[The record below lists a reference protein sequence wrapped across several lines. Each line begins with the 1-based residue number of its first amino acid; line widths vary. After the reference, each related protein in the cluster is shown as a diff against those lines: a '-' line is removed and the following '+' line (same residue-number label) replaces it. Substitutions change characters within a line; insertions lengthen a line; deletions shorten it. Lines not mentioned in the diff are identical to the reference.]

1 MNSSFHAIC
10 VYYKFGHCKYGER
23 CRLKHVSTICEEE
36 NCQILQCEKRHQ
48 KQSRYFT
55 QFGKCKFNSYCSY
68 LHVTN
73 TNDAVDKSPMKYD
86 ILKLTE
92 KVASLEVL
100 IEEKES
106 KLRSLETEF
115 ELFKEENEKQKLEI
129 KSIVEAFRKLQIW

>member
-1 MNSSFHAIC
+1 M
-10 VYYKFGHCKYGER
+10 
-23 CRLKHVSTICEEE
+23 CEEE

-48 KQSRYFT
+48 KQCRYFT
-55 QFGKCKFNSYCSY
+55 QYGKCKFNSYCSY

-73 TNDAVDKSPMKYD
+73 TNDAVDISPMKHD

-106 KLRSLETEF
+106 K
-115 ELFKEENEKQKLEI
+115 I
-129 KSIVEAFRKLQIW
+129 KML